1 MEEKQMKTIVIANHV
16 KKIYGSK
23 GNVFTAL
30 DEIDLTV
37 QEGEFV
43 GIMGPSG
50 AGKSTL
56 LNVLATIDQPTS
68 GDIVIDGT
76 SIVKMKEEQLSAF
89 RRDKLGFI
97 FQDYNLLD
105 TLTVKENILLP
116 LALAKMN
123 VNELERRVTIIAEKF
138 GISSIL
144 EKYPYQ
150 ISGGQKQ
157 RTAASRAIVAKP
169 SLILADE
176 PTGALDSKSATD
188 LLECL
193 KGLSEEDHAT
203 ILMVTHDA
211 YAASYCQRVLFIKD
225 GKLFTELVKGI
236 GSRKEF
242 FNKILDVL
250 SVLGGDTSDVI

>member
-1 MEEKQMKTIVIANHV
+1 MKTIVEAKQI
-16 KKIYGSK
+16 KKVYGAK
-23 GNVFTAL
+23 GNVFSAL
-30 DEIDLTV
+30 EDIDLTV

-68 GDIVIDGT
+68 GEIVIDGT
-76 SIVKMKEEQLSAF
+76 NLMNMNEEQLSNF

-123 VNELERRVTIIAEKF
+123 VKELEQKVSVVAEKF
-138 GISSIL
+138 GISPIL
-144 EKYPYQ
+144 NMHPYQ

-157 RTAASRAIVAKP
+157 R
-169 SLILADE
+169 
-176 PTGALDSKSATD
+176 
-188 LLECL
+188 
-193 KGLSEEDHAT
+193 
-203 ILMVTHDA
+203 
-211 YAASYCQRVLFIKD
+211 
-225 GKLFTELVKGI
+225 
-236 GSRKEF
+236 
-242 FNKILDVL
+242 
-250 SVLGGDTSDVI
+250 